1 MSVIIT
7 LVASILCKQFSHFG
21 QRLTRLA
28 CLPVSSIALMAFIIS
43 VRVPRTR
50 DQSPRELRERAALS
64 TSNYSRSER
73 HKVNG
78 EIPFDCIFHF
88 YLESRYR
95 IRHLWRAPPV
105 LPSFVGFVVWLHVGF
120 LCVSGSAKKNR
131 TFAVCFVY
139 MNMCVWLT
147 WVATWSPVHIARK

>member
-88 YLESRYR
+88 YLESRLYQTSLAGSTGFAIFCWLCCLAAR
-95 IRHLWRAPPV
+95 WLFVCLGQRQKEQNFCCMLWI
-105 LPSFVGFVVWLHVGF
+105 
-120 LCVSGSAKKNR
+120 
-131 TFAVCFVY
+131 Y
-139 MNMCVWLT
+139 
-147 WVATWSPVHIARK
+147 I